1 MLIIP
6 SIGEDTKQLEL
17 SHTAGSGGTQYGPA
31 YLQTERLFLITL
43 RYTYQLTQQ
52 PNSRITLDKLSRVM
66 YLR

>member
-1 MLIIP
+1 MLTLP

-17 SHTAGSGGTQYGPA
+17 SHTAGSRGTQYGPA
-31 YLQTERLFLITL
+31 SLQTEWSFLTIL

-52 PNSRITLDKLSRVM
+52 PNSGITLDRLM